1 MKRVVIMIGVAL
13 LVAQAAFAE
22 PPRWWIALHGAYLSA
37 RELAQVTFPQQ
48 LPSASPA
55 PLTPSPMPN
64 VGPSIGPDLGV
75 VVAPTGAFKYQ
86 PSVIISAGGGF
97 ASPNGK
103 FAYYSISKATGI
115 QNTYLTAA
123 QEYTIVK
130 GHVESCTLAGAS
142 KPIYEFGWL
151 DIGLTGLAGG
161 CSSTSGQA
169 AVAGSGQVFA
179 LVHFGKSP
187 LGIVITAL
195 KNNTGGYKVTLA
207 PSWGK

>member
-1 MKRVVIMIGVAL
+1 MKRLVSIGVAL
-13 LVAQAAFAE
+13 LLAQSAFAE
-22 PPRWWIALHGAYLSA
+22 APRWWVALHGAYLSA
-37 RELAQVTFPQQ
+37 RELAQVTFPQ
-48 LPSASPA
+48 PPPAASAAQPQA
-55 PLTPSPMPN
+55 A
-64 VGPSIGPDLGV
+64 IPDV
-75 VVAPTGAFKYQ
+75 SAVMAPTGAFKYQ

-130 GHVESCTLAGAS
+130 GQVQSCTLAGAS

-161 CSSTSGQA
+161 CSSTDGKAS
-169 AVAGSGQVFA
+169 VAGSGQVFG
-179 LVHFGKSP
+179 LLHFGKSP
-187 LGIVITAL
+187 LGIVVTAL